1 MRPRTA
7 LAVDLGGTKIA
18 AAAIDEAGAFLWR
31 AKSPVEKRSVDD
43 TAHQIARMAAE
54 AAWVTGLS
62 LQAAGCLVP
71 GIVREPDGSAWAPNL
86 WGMEFEPL
94 GQALRNRLSWPVF
107 LENDRAGHLLGEVW
121 KGAAQGATDAIFVA
135 AGTGIGVGILAGGRL
150 VKGACGTAGSA
161 GWMCLTEAWRDEYRD
176 VGCYEWQAA
185 GPALAR
191 LALEARGEQMD
202 SAAVVAA
209 AEAGEA
215 WAIDLIERVAQAHG
229 RAIANLVSLLN
240 PEVVVLGG
248 GLMSNAA
255 LFLEGIRRQ
264 MFRWAQPV
272 AARAVRLT
280 ASELGADA
288 GLLGAARLALWPDEI
303 R

>member
-1 MRPRTA
+1 MSARAA
-7 LAVDLGGTKIA
+7 LAVDLGGTKLA
-18 AAAIDEAGAFLWR
+18 AAAIDEGGSFLWR
-31 AKSPVEKRSVDD
+31 AKNPVARRSVDD

-54 AAWVTGLS
+54 AAQVTGLS
-62 LQAAGCLVP
+62 FEAAGCLVP
-71 GIVREPDGSAWAPNL
+71 GIVRESDGAAWAPNL

-94 GQALRNRLSWPVF
+94 GEALRSRLSWPVF
-107 LENDRAGHLLGEVW
+107 LENDRTGHLLGEVW

-135 AGTGIGVGILAGGRL
+135 AGTGIGAGILAGGRL
-150 VKGACGTAGSA
+150 VTGARGIAGSA
-161 GWMCLTEAWRDEYRD
+161 GWMCLAEAWRDEYRD

-191 LALEARGEQMD
+191 LASEAKGQKLD

-215 WAIDLIERVAQAHG
+215 WAIDLIERIAQAHG
-229 RAIANLVSLLN
+229 RAIANLVSLLD

-255 LFLEGIRRQ
+255 LFLEGIRRE
-264 MFRWAQPV
+264 MLRWAQPV

-280 ASELGADA
+280 GSELGADA